1 MFQVTPA
8 HAKKVVEAALILH
21 NIMRTLYPNIQNAEI
36 EARPGDPGSWRA
48 AGVLHDVEAEAGARG
63 PRASREGKELRAYL
77 RHYFVGAAG
86 SVPWQETAIRLPG
99 AGNRANC
106 ADDN

>member
-1 MFQVTPA
+1 MFQVTPP
-8 HAKKVVEAALILH
+8 HCKKVVEAAVILH
-21 NIMRTLYPNIQNAEI
+21 NIMRTRYPNIQNAEI

-48 AGVLHDVEAEAGARG
+48 AGVLHDVEAEAGAVRA

-77 RHYFVGAAG
+77 RHYFIGAAG
-86 SVPWQETAIRLPG
+86 SVPWQEASIRVPG
-99 AGNRANC
+99 PRNR